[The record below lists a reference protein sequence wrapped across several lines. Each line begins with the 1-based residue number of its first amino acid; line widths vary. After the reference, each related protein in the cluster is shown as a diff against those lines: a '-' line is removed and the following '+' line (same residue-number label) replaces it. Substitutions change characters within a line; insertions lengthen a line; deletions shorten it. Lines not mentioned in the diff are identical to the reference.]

1 MKVIMLYVGSMVII
15 LWGIAHIV
23 IPSKGIVQGF
33 GPISIDNKRIL
44 TIEWI
49 MEGLALI
56 FIGSLVI
63 LVTLLAGVENSAST
77 LVYRSSGVMLGSM
90 AVVSLFTGA
99 RTPIIPMKLCPPIF
113 VSVAIAYLL
122 GSM

>member
-1 MKVIMLYVGSMVII
+1 MKVIILYVGSIVII

-23 IPSKGIVQGF
+23 IPTKGIVQGF

-44 TIEWI
+44 TMEWI

-56 FIGSLVI
+56 FIGALVI
-63 LVTLLAGVENSAST
+63 LVTLLAGVENFASA
-77 LVYRSSGVMLGSM
+77 LVYRSSGTMLAVMAG
-90 AVVSLFTGA
+90 VSLFTGA
-99 RTPIIPMKLCPPIF
+99 RTSIIPMKLCPPIF
-113 VSVAIAYLL
+113 VSVAIAYWL